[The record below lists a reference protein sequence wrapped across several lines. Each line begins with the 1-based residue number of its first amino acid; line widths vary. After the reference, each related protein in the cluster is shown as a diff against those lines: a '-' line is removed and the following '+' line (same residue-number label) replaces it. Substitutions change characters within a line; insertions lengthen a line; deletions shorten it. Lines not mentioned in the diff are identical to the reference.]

1 MAIRNVVKVGDE
13 LLRKKS
19 KPVHNFDENLWE
31 LLDDM
36 KETMYK
42 NNGMGL
48 AAVQVGVLKR
58 VIIIET
64 NNMFMELI
72 NPEIIAQHGTDI
84 EKEGCLSVGPENE
97 YVKRPMQVT
106 VKAQDRLGYDFTIT
120 GEKYLARV
128 LCHEIDHLNGVL
140 FIDKAEKDYK
150 KR

>member
-1 MAIRNVVKVGDE
+1 MAIRNVVKVGDD

-19 KPVHNFDENLWE
+19 KPVRNFDENLWE

-36 KETMYK
+36 RETMYK

-58 VIIIET
+58 VIIIEN

-72 NPEIIAQHGTDI
+72 NPEIIAMSGTDI
-84 EKEGCLSVGPENE
+84 EKEGCLSVGSKYE

-106 VKAQDRLGYDFTIT
+106 VRAQDRLGYEFTIT

-128 LCHEIDHLNGVL
+128 LCHEIDHLDGTL
-140 FIDKAEKDYK
+140 FIDKVEKGYK
-150 KR
+150 GE

>member
-1 MAIRNVVKVGDE
+1 MAIRNVVKVGDD

-19 KPVHNFDENLWE
+19 KPVKNFDENLWE

-36 KETMYK
+36 RETMYK

-58 VIIIET
+58 VIIIEA

-72 NPEIIAQHGTDI
+72 NPEIIAMSGSDI
-84 EKEGCLSVGPENE
+84 EKEGCLSVGKNHDFVE
-97 YVKRPMQVT
+97 RPYKVT
-106 VKAQDRLGYDFTIT
+106 VKAQDREGYEFTIT
-120 GEKYLARV
+120 GEKWLARC
-128 LCHEIDHLNGVL
+128 LCHEIDHLHGILYV
-140 FIDKAEKDYK
+140 DKTV